1 MVVPHIV
8 SLASGAGLVDD
19 GNGAADVAWRRT
31 FGEWIRIVI
40 KNDVF
45 CRNMFVNNKLGG
57 VGGGAGLVILFTARF
72 AKVYRSLQ
80 LGGNICHNNHNP
92 Y

>member
-19 GNGAADVAWRRT
+19 GDGVADVAWRRT
-31 FGEWIRIVI
+31 IGEWIRIVI

-57 VGGGAGLVILFTARF
+57 WGWGGEYFIKFR
-72 AKVYRSLQ
+72 
-80 LGGNICHNNHNP
+80 
-92 Y
+92 

>member
-45 CRNMFVNNKLGG
+45 CRNMFVNNKLGE
-57 VGGGAGLVILFTARF
+57 VGGGVFYLVPLITDIINSGS
-72 AKVYRSLQ
+72 VGGGSSHTIYRK
-80 LGGNICHNNHNP
+80 IC
-92 Y
+92 

>member
-45 CRNMFVNNKLGG
+45 CRDMFVNNKLGE
-57 VGGGAGLVILFTARF
+57 VGGGSILFSSANYCNNKF
-72 AKVYRSLQ
+72 GEW
-80 LGGNICHNNHNP
+80 GGG
-92 Y
+92 